1 MRQTRYEV
9 EMVEH
14 HKPIQQLVCDECGA
28 LEDVVALSRPEGWIT
43 LYQTLE
49 HGSESKDFC
58 SWPCLY
64 SEIERRRK

>member
-14 HKPIQQLVCDECGA
+14 HKTIQQLVCDECGA
-28 LEDVVALSRPEGWIT
+28 LEDVIALGRPEGWIT

-49 HGSESKDFC
+49 QGKESKDFC

-64 SEIERRRK
+64 SEIERRMK

>member
-14 HKPIQQLVCDECGA
+14 HKTIQQLVCDECGA
-28 LEDVVALSRPEGWIT
+28 LEDIVALIRPEGWIT
-43 LYQTLE
+43 LYQTLKQ
-49 HGSESKDFC
+49 GKESKDFC
-58 SWPCLY
+58 SWHCLY